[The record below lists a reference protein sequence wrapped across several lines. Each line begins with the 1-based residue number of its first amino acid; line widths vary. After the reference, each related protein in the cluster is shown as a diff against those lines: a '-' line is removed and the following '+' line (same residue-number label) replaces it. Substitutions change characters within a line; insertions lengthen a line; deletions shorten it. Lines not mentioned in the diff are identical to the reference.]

1 MVCACQPSEK
11 YTGALTAM
19 MVYLLKRLFAM
30 VPVIIGVT
38 LISFFIIHLAP
49 GKPTDVMTEL
59 NPKITPEARAR
70 LEKYYGLDK
79 PIMVQYG
86 LWLKRIALLDF
97 GNSFSSDSRPVIDKI
112 WDKKQPLSER
122 RLSVTVFINL
132 ISLVLIIAVAIP
144 VGVYSA
150 TRPYSLIDRTSTVL
164 VFIGFATPAFW
175 LSLLLMMLFSVK
187 LGWLPIS
194 GLKSLNYAT
203 MGTWDQVLDKIM
215 HLVLPVF
222 VSAFGGIAGMS
233 RYMRSSMLEAMS
245 HDYITT
251 ARSKGLS
258 ETAVI
263 YKHALRNALL
273 PLVTIL
279 GLSIPG
285 LIGGSVIFETIFG
298 IPGMGQLSYQA
309 IMTRDYPVV
318 MGILTISAFLTMLG
332 NLAADICYALVDPR
346 IRVR

>member
-1 MVCACQPSEK
+1 MVRAKKTPK
-11 YTGALTAM
+11 KHTGALTAM
-19 MVYLLKRLFAM
+19 LIHLAKRLLAM
-30 VPVIIGVT
+30 LPVVIGVT
-38 LISFFIIHLAP
+38 LISFLIIHLAP

-86 LWLKRIALLDF
+86 LWLKRIALFDF

-112 WDKKQPLSER
+112 WDQKQPLLDR
-122 RLSVTVFINL
+122 RLSVTVIINL
-132 ISLVLIIAVAIP
+132 VSMLLIIAIAIP
-144 VGVYSA
+144 AGVYSA
-150 TRPYSLIDRTSTVL
+150 TRPYSFGDRVSTVI

-175 LSLLLMMLFSVK
+175 LSLLMMMLFSVK

-194 GLKSLNYAT
+194 GLKSLNYAAL
-203 MGTWDQVLDKIM
+203 GPWDQVLDKTL

-233 RYMRSSMLEAMS
+233 RYMRSSMIEAMGN
-245 HDYITT
+245 DYITT

-258 ETAVI
+258 ERTVI

-332 NLAADICYALVDPR
+332 NLAADICYAFVDPR
-346 IRVR
+346 IRVK

>member
-1 MVCACQPSEK
+1 MII
-11 YTGALTAM
+11 
-19 MVYLLKRLFAM
+19 YLIKRLFAM
-30 VPVIIGVT
+30 LPVIIGVT
-38 LISFFIIHLAP
+38 LISFLIIHLAP

-79 PIMVQYG
+79 PILVQYG

-97 GNSFSSDSRPVIDKI
+97 GNSFSTDSRPVIEKI
-112 WDKKQPLSER
+112 WDKKLPVLDR
-122 RLSVTVFINL
+122 RLSVTILINL
-132 ISLVLIIAVAIP
+132 LSMLLIIAIAVP
-144 VGVYSA
+144 VGIYSA
-150 TRPYSLIDRTSTVL
+150 IRPYSLVDRISTVG

-187 LGWLPIS
+187 LDWLPIS
-194 GLKSLNYAT
+194 GLKSLNYA
-203 MGTWDQVLDKIM
+203 GLGPWQQVLDKTM

-233 RYMRSSMLEAMS
+233 RYMRSSMLEAINN
-245 HDYITT
+245 DYITT

-258 ETAVI
+258 ERAVI

-285 LIGGSVIFETIFG
+285 LVGGSVIFETIFG

-318 MGILTISAFLTMLG
+318 MGILTISALLTMMG
-332 NLAADICYALVDPR
+332 NMAADICYGLVDPR
-346 IRVR
+346 IRVK

>member
-1 MVCACQPSEK
+1 MII
-11 YTGALTAM
+11 YII
-19 MVYLLKRLFAM
+19 KRLFAM
-30 VPVIIGVT
+30 LPVIIGVT
-38 LISFFIIHLAP
+38 LISFLIIHLAP

-79 PIMVQYG
+79 PVLVQYG

-97 GNSFSSDSRPVIDKI
+97 GNSFSTDSRPVIEKI
-112 WDKKQPLSER
+112 WNKKLPVLDR
-122 RLSVTVFINL
+122 RLSVTILINL
-132 ISLVLIIAVAIP
+132 LSMLLIIAIAVP
-144 VGVYSA
+144 VGIYSA
-150 TRPYSLIDRTSTVL
+150 TRPYSLVDRISTVG

-187 LGWLPIS
+187 LDWLPIS
-194 GLKSLNYAT
+194 GLKSLNYA
-203 MGTWDQVLDKIM
+203 GLGPWQQVLDKTM

-233 RYMRSSMLEAMS
+233 RYMRSSMLEAINN
-245 HDYITT
+245 DYITT

-258 ETAVI
+258 ERAVI

-285 LIGGSVIFETIFG
+285 LVGGSVIFETIFG

-318 MGILTISAFLTMLG
+318 MGILTISALLTMMG
-332 NLAADICYALVDPR
+332 NMAADICYGLVDPR
-346 IRVR
+346 IRVK

>member
-1 MVCACQPSEK
+1 MII
-11 YTGALTAM
+11 
-19 MVYLLKRLFAM
+19 YLIKRLFAM
-30 VPVIIGVT
+30 LPVIIGVT
-38 LISFFIIHLAP
+38 LISFLIIHLAP

-79 PIMVQYG
+79 PILVQYG

-97 GNSFSSDSRPVIDKI
+97 GNSFSTDSRPVIDKI
-112 WDKKQPLSER
+112 WDKKLPIPDR
-122 RLSVTVFINL
+122 RLSVTILINL
-132 ISLVLIIAVAIP
+132 LSMLLIIAIAIP
-144 VGVYSA
+144 VGIYSA
-150 TRPYSLIDRTSTVL
+150 TRPYSLGDRISTVC
-164 VFIGFATPAFW
+164 VFIGFATPTFW

-187 LGWLPIS
+187 LDWLPIS

-203 MGTWDQVLDKIM
+203 LGPWQQVLDKAL

-233 RYMRSSMLEAMS
+233 RYMRSSMIEAINN
-245 HDYITT
+245 DYITT

-258 ETAVI
+258 ERAVI

-285 LIGGSVIFETIFG
+285 LVGGSVIFETIFG

-318 MGILTISAFLTMLG
+318 MGILTISALLTMVG
-332 NLAADICYALVDPR
+332 NMIADICYGLVDPR
-346 IRVR
+346 IRVH

>member
-1 MVCACQPSEK
+1 MII
-11 YTGALTAM
+11 
-19 MVYLLKRLFAM
+19 YLIKRLFAM
-30 VPVIIGVT
+30 LPVIIGVT

-79 PIMVQYG
+79 PILVQYG
-86 LWLKRIALLDF
+86 LWLKRIAMLDF
-97 GNSFSSDSRPVIDKI
+97 GNSFSTDSRPVIEKI
-112 WDKKQPLSER
+112 WDKKLPVLDR
-122 RLSVTVFINL
+122 RLSVTILINL
-132 ISLVLIIAVAIP
+132 LSMLLIIAIAVP
-144 VGVYSA
+144 VGIYSA
-150 TRPYSLIDRTSTVL
+150 TRPYSLVDRISTVG

-187 LGWLPIS
+187 LDWLPIS
-194 GLKSLNYAT
+194 GLKSLNYA
-203 MGTWDQVLDKIM
+203 GFGPWQQVLDKAM

-233 RYMRSSMLEAMS
+233 RYMRSSMLEAINN
-245 HDYITT
+245 DYITT
-251 ARSKGLS
+251 ARAKGLS
-258 ETAVI
+258 ERAVI

-285 LIGGSVIFETIFG
+285 LVGGSVIFETIFG

-318 MGILTISAFLTMLG
+318 MGILTISALLTMMG
-332 NLAADICYALVDPR
+332 NMAADICYGLVDPR
-346 IRVR
+346 IRVK

>member
-1 MVCACQPSEK
+1 MII
-11 YTGALTAM
+11 
-19 MVYLLKRLFAM
+19 YLIKRLFAM
-30 VPVIIGVT
+30 LPVIIGVT

-79 PIMVQYG
+79 PILVQYG
-86 LWLKRIALLDF
+86 LWLKRIAMLDF
-97 GNSFSSDSRPVIDKI
+97 GNSFSTDSRPVIEKI
-112 WDKKQPLSER
+112 WDKKLPVLDR
-122 RLSVTVFINL
+122 RLSVTILINL
-132 ISLVLIIAVAIP
+132 LSMLLIIAIAVP
-144 VGVYSA
+144 VGIYSA
-150 TRPYSLIDRTSTVL
+150 TRPYSLVDRISTVG

-187 LGWLPIS
+187 LDWLPIS
-194 GLKSLNYAT
+194 GLKSLNYA
-203 MGTWDQVLDKIM
+203 GLGPWQQVLDKTM

-233 RYMRSSMLEAMS
+233 RYMRSSMLEAINN
-245 HDYITT
+245 DYITT

-258 ETAVI
+258 ERTVI

-285 LIGGSVIFETIFG
+285 LVGGSVIFETIFG

-318 MGILTISAFLTMLG
+318 MGILTISALLTMMG
-332 NLAADICYALVDPR
+332 NMAADICYGLVDPR
-346 IRVR
+346 IRVK